1 MPAIALL
8 KIRSDFTA
16 RKIRGLSIF
25 FVVLSNGEK
34 KVLGWKG
41 NAARLSNDAANQPS
55 SPSSLV
61 LPLDYPK
68 KAIAFPIRRMN
79 GDNSTNPKKAI
90 AFPPLPIATE
100 TRENLEQS
108 TSLSPLPSSHENEL
122 QP

>member
-1 MPAIALL
+1 MAAIAHF

-25 FVVLSNGEK
+25 SVGLSHGEK
-34 KVLGWKG
+34 KVLEWKG

-68 KAIAFPIRRMN
+68 KVIASSQIGRV
-79 GDNSTNPKKAI
+79 
-90 AFPPLPIATE
+90 IATASAP
-100 TRENLEQS
+100 TKS
-108 TSLSPLPSSHENEL
+108 TYKRLTVHTI
-122 QP
+122 